1 MRLGPKQGVVINGI
15 GFTVLRKLPNRT
27 WQLENHTTGELR
39 ISTEN
44 ELLAFFSKGELTFTI
59 SHSNS
64 HSSDQILAERLN
76 RDLSVYPPQLIAR
89 AQLRLAYLRAVDA
102 AQPIPI
108 TPATVSPII
117 RTVAHRIEDP
127 HPPSFSTF
135 YRDYRKWL
143 AVERDIRATIPNYA
157 GRGAHGSRW
166 PAEVAAVMEDSIN
179 DVYMTA
185 ERRRMSDVH
194 AEILRRLSSVNK
206 LRCSSDKLPI
216 PSRRTI
222 EREIGRQPV
231 YERVK
236 ARYGKRSAEM
246 DFRVTM
252 AGPRTSRSLQ
262 RVEIDHT
269 PADLIVIDE
278 RTMMPLGRPTITS
291 ALDAHTRC
299 VLGFYAGFEPPSVLS
314 VMRCLKNAILPKSY
328 LPQEF
333 PAIKNPWDCY
343 GVPELVVVDNAM
355 EFHSTHF
362 ERACL
367 QLGCDIQYSKVSI
380 PWYKAKI
387 ERWQGTLNRDSLHG
401 NPGTTFSNILERDD
415 YDPMKNA
422 VVLLSTFREL
432 LHRWIVDDYHQSP
445 HRGIHDTPAHKW
457 FSESQGFP
465 PPLPP
470 AAKDLEVVL
479 GMTARRTI
487 FHYGV
492 ELHGLK
498 YNSLELGEI
507 RRRMGTSP
515 KVTITF
521 DPGDLGYIYVL
532 DPKMQT
538 YLKVPGIDQNYCA
551 GLSLWQHRVV
561 RRNALRLLQR
571 ADVAA
576 LAQVKADIRELIE
589 RDLNRKSLRLHKRHA
604 RFQEGRND
612 EGALRQAQP
621 PEPPPK
627 RLFDT
632 SALDP
637 DETDLPIYEA
647 DLNLPNS
654 SSVNGLHMKASDQG
668 GVNDDP
674 RYEHCRAN
682 FGQVSSLH

>member
-1 MRLGPKQGVVINGI
+1 MAFLRLRPGQEVAISGI
-15 GFTVLRKLPNRT
+15 SFTILRKLESQN
-27 WQLENHTTGELR
+27 WQLENRATGELR
-39 ISTEN
+39 NLPES
-44 ELLAFFSKGELTFTI
+44 ELLALFSKGDLTF
-59 SHSNS
+59 SVLECNS
-64 HSSDQILAERLN
+64 YSTDRKLLNKLN
-76 RDLSVYPPQLIAR
+76 RDFSTHQPEIIAH
-89 AQLRLAYLRAVDA
+89 AQQRLHYLKAIEK
-102 AQPIPI
+102 AQPISMTPQMVCPI
-108 TPATVSPII
+108 IATVAEHIG
-117 RTVAHRIEDP
+117 DP
-127 HPPSFSTF
+127 HPPSFSTV
-135 YRDYRKWL
+135 YRNYRNWI
-143 AVERDIRATIPNYA
+143 AVAKDIRATIPNYMA
-157 GRGAHGSRW
+157 RGNRIRRW
-166 PAEVAAVMEDSIN
+166 PQEVSAMIDSSIQ
-179 DVYMTA
+179 DVYMTP

-194 AEILRRLSSVNK
+194 AEIHRRITRENQF
-206 LRCSSDKLPI
+206 RATPDKLPI
-216 PSRRTI
+216 PSQRSVR
-222 EREIGRQPV
+222 REISGQSV
-231 YERVK
+231 YELVK
-236 ARYGKRSAEM
+236 ARYGKRRAEM
-246 DFRVTM
+246 DFRVAM
-252 AGPRTSRSLQ
+252 AGPRTSRPLQ

-269 PADLIVIDE
+269 PADLIVVDE

-299 VLGFYAGFEPPSVLS
+299 VLGFYAGFEPPSVLA
-314 VMRCLKNAILPKSY
+314 VMRCLKNAILPKTY
-328 LPQEF
+328 LVQEF

-401 NPGTTFSNILERDD
+401 NPVTTFSNILDRGD

-422 VVLLSTFREL
+422 VVLLSTFREI
-432 LHRWIVDDYHQSP
+432 LHRWIVDHYQQSP
-445 HRGIHDTPAHKW
+445 HRGIHDTPAHMW
-457 FSESQGFP
+457 LSESQGFP

-479 GMTARRTI
+479 GMTAHRTI
-487 FHYGV
+487 FHYGI

-507 RRRMGTSP
+507 RRRIGTSP
-515 KVTITF
+515 KATITF

-532 DPKMQT
+532 DPKMLT
-538 YLKVPGIDQNYCA
+538 YLKVPCIDQNYSA

-571 ADVAA
+571 TDIVA
-576 LAQVKADIRELIE
+576 LAQVRADISELIE
-589 RDLNRKSLRLHKRHA
+589 RDLDRKSLRLHKRHA

-612 EGALRQAQP
+612 KGALRQAQRQ
-621 PEPPPK
+621 EPPK

-647 DLNLPNS
+647 DLNLPHS
-654 SSVNGLHMKASDQG
+654 SFVNGLHLKASDPVDG
-668 GVNDDP
+668 E
-674 RYEHCRAN
+674 R
-682 FGQVSSLH
+682 